1 MKHLPPL
8 RAIVAFEACYRLR
21 SFTRAAASLNVRQP
35 AISHQIR
42 ILEQDLG
49 TRLFERQ
56 GARISPTGEAD
67 EFFLA
72 VSSGLS
78 EIVRGSTQIRSR
90 AGDDTMS
97 LATYPGIAAFWLLPR
112 LATASA
118 GAGKPPI
125 RVTTAERD
133 ADIPLNDT
141 DAAILFGR
149 GDWPG
154 FESILLVTEK
164 VVPVASPA
172 LAEEWQGRSPR
183 DLLRKGPLIH
193 LEDPEGRWFDWD
205 NWRDRHAPGVE
216 RMASAFT
223 VTNHGIAIQEA
234 MLGAGIALGWL
245 GVIDDLLTRGALAA
259 LHDGPMM
266 SDRGYYLVLGNHLR
280 GTQRRTW
287 LLDMLEV
294 APDAPGRLSR

>member
-42 ILEQDLG
+42 VLEEDLG
-49 TRLFERQ
+49 AKLFERQ
-56 GARISPTGEAD
+56 GARIAPTAAAD
-67 EFFLA
+67 EIFRA

-78 EIVRGSTQIRSR
+78 EIVRGCTEIRNR

-112 LATASA
+112 LAKAPA
-118 GAGKPPI
+118 GGDKPPF

-133 ADIPLNDT
+133 ADIPLSDT

-154 FESILLVTEK
+154 FESILLFGEQVM
-164 VVPVASPA
+164 PIASPG
-172 LAEEWQGRSPR
+172 LAEDWQGRTPEE
-183 DLLRKGPLIH
+183 LLRQGPLIH
-193 LEDPEGRWFDWD
+193 LEDPEKRWFDWD
-205 NWRDRHAPGVE
+205 DWRRHAAPDVE
-216 RMASAFT
+216 RMSSAFT

-234 MLGAGIALGWL
+234 LLGAGIALGWS
-245 GVIDDLLTRGALAA
+245 GVTDELLDRGALVA
-259 LHDGPMM
+259 LAREPLTSG
-266 SDRGYYLVLGNHLR
+266 RGYYLVLSNHLR
-280 GTQRRTW
+280 GTRRRAW
-287 LLDMLEV
+287 LLDMLDV
-294 APDAPGRLSR
+294 AADAPGRLDA